1 MCGAQLVCGLDQAS
15 LSVVC
20 NVSVVRVVE
29 PMAVSNF
36 TSPFLPTLGYLG
48 AGLYSATRDNRQVF
62 PAAPSRYP
70 QPPPP
75 PPPSQQPNA
84 VSYQRQQQVHHHH
97 QPQQQQQ
104 YPIQPPRYTRVN
116 SGTPGSGGK
125 TSVHAVIDY
134 DDDFNDSEDYYED
147 EPDLEA
153 LPPALRHSPVPT
165 VTPIQ
170 GPILVKNG
178 SVPVVPLYSYPT
190 LNNGTLVQ
198 IPVSLQIFLCVNLK

>member
-1 MCGAQLVCGLDQAS
+1 
-15 LSVVC
+15 
-20 NVSVVRVVE
+20 
-29 PMAVSNF
+29 MAVSNF
-36 TSPFLPTLGYLG
+36 TSPFIPSLGYLG
-48 AGLYSATRDNRQVF
+48 GPAAGLYATISPRANRQVF
-62 PAAPSRYP
+62 PAPSRYP

-75 PPPSQQPNA
+75 PPPASQHHNQNP
-84 VSYQRQQQVHHHH
+84 VSYQRQQQVHHHQ
-97 QPQQQQQ
+97 QPQQQQ
-104 YPIQPPRYTRVN
+104 YPVQPPRYTRVN
-116 SGTPGSGGK
+116 SGAPGNGK

-153 LPPALRHSPVPT
+153 LPPSLRHSPVPT

-198 IPVSLQIFLCVNLK
+198 IPVSHCYIILYPG